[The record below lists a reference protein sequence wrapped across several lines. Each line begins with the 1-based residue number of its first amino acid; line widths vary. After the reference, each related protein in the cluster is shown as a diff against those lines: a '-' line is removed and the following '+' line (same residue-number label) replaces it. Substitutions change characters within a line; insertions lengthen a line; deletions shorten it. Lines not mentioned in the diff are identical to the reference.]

1 MSKNQGISSLALSLA
16 EKHFQTYYEHFSITI
31 SSELLM
37 SETLVSDIFL
47 GILVHERES

>member
-1 MSKNQGISSLALSLA
+1 MIAPGVKVYKKNSKLAMNIN
-16 EKHFQTYYEHFSITI
+16 SITI

-37 SETLVSDIFL
+37 SETLVSDVFL